1 MWVRYHSELLPGEIS
16 VKYVDTQTLPLIAA
30 SHEDQINP
38 GVRKRVI
45 ATQDDFQ
52 SGHVQMLNWA
62 VLPIG
67 SAFHRHY
74 HEDMQEI
81 FVLVRG
87 SAEMQC
93 GGNTIFM
100 KPGDA
105 VFVDAMEHH
114 SMKNTGEIDV
124 EYIVFG
130 ISSGRGGQTRMVSQ
144 KDDSHVD

>member
-1 MWVRYHSELLPGEIS
+1 

-30 SHEDQINP
+30 SHEDPKNP

-45 ATQDDFQ
+45 ATQADFQ

-62 VLPIG
+62 VLPVG
-67 SAFHRHY
+67 SAFQRHY

-87 SAEMQC
+87 IAEMRC
-93 GGNTIFM
+93 GAHTISM
-100 KPGDA
+100 KPGDT
-105 VFVDAMEHH
+105 VFVDAMEQH

-144 KDDSHVD
+144 EADSHVG